1 MNGNKNVT
9 AVKEIRHRGGAITS
23 PRWRISV
30 TAVTINCHRGD
41 GNWRLCVAGKTHY
54 KNIPVSRSFLS
65 HANLAKNAKF
75 SCIIDFGLTQISQ
88 ISRRQVASPL
98 LSVLHTECTRRM
110 VAASF
115 LRCSFCEIREICVRH
130 IHRN

>member
-1 MNGNKNVT
+1 MRFPWIMNGNENVT

-30 TAVTINCHRGD
+30 TAVTRNCHRGD
-41 GNWRLCVAGKTHY
+41 GWRLCVAGKTHY

-88 ISRRQVASPL
+88 CLRLARPRNLTKASRFALAVGVAHRVYAPDGSCELSAMQL
-98 LSVLHTECTRRM
+98 L
-110 VAASF
+110 
-115 LRCSFCEIREICVRH
+115 
-130 IHRN
+130 